1 MNDLEAVAKIDA
13 AKNVVYVYH
22 GEAGACKCG
31 CAGVYSSPASPVRI
45 REKNRRQSNSPG
57 HEVNQEVVNSVVD
70 LFKSNA
76 EDVQVMT
83 GSKDTIFELD
93 LGHRAYLVV
102 TKFPSMKWVK
112 SATKP

>member
-1 MNDLEAVAKIDA
+1 MENRVRKVLLNDLEAVAKIDA

-22 GEAGACKCG
+22 SKVKACKCR
-31 CAGVYSSPASPVRI
+31 CAGVYTVSPASPVRI

-70 LFKSNA
+70 LLKSNA

-83 GSKDTIFELD
+83 EEVKT
-93 LGHRAYLVV
+93 RYLNLIWAIV
-102 TKFPSMKWVK
+102 PIWS
-112 SATKP
+112 